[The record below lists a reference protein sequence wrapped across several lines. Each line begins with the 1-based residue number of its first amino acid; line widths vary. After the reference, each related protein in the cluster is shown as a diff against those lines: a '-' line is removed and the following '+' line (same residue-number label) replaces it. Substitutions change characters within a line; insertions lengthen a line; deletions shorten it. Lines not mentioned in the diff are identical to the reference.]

1 MEDTDMTTAE
11 RALEFIRSQH
21 SAGRNV
27 IVSTHL
33 KHTRYSP
40 KHSTMF
46 KLSGK
51 GDLLVARGKNW
62 DCLATPTHC
71 LVKLIAE

>member
-1 MEDTDMTTAE
+1 MTIA
-11 RALEFIRSQH
+11 AKAFEFIK
-21 SAGRNV
+21 SAHADGRNV

-40 KHSTMF
+40 KHAPMF
-46 KLSGK
+46 KINSK
-51 GDLLVARGKNW
+51 GELLVARGKNW

-71 LVKLIAE
+71 LVKLTTE

>member
-1 MEDTDMTTAE
+1 MTIASK
-11 RALEFIRSQH
+11 AYEFIK
-21 SAGRNV
+21 SAHADGRNV
-27 IVSTHL
+27 IVSTYL

-46 KLSGK
+46 KIASDGS
-51 GDLLVARGKNW
+51 LLVARGKNW

-71 LVKLIAE
+71 LVKLTAE